1 MRTEGGVVTTS
12 SFGIWEVDETS
23 KASNR
28 LLEAAR
34 ASTEQILE
42 DVIVGNPAM
51 LMPGLELVG
60 RQLPTATGSLDLL
73 GVDSE
78 GHLVVFELKREQ
90 LTRRAV
96 AQAIDYASW
105 LDSLHESELFGI
117 IVSNSG
123 QRGIDRIQDFEEW
136 YDEHDNWVSIETLRP
151 VRTVLVGLGVDDAAH
166 RMADWLAT
174 KGVAIDLLTFRG
186 FRCGDHMFLAR
197 QLESS
202 EEAQKE
208 RSRSRAPTSRAEKNE
223 TRSNAIETK
232 VDEFG
237 MRDWWSDAVSMLER
251 ESKPSYRA
259 NSAIT
264 FYKRR
269 PRTLSTGQKAAG
281 SHKIEIVKQGV
292 IRIVFYP
299 AAVELCE
306 DEFEDLK
313 GVIPFGVEPPPNAPV
328 TENVSEQYFCR
339 LDESGW
345 QEHKDKIATLV
356 REVDARWRK
365 DTE

>member
-1 MRTEGGVVTTS
+1 MTDN
-12 SFGIWEVDETS
+12 FGIWKVDETS
-23 KASNR
+23 RASNP
-28 LLEAAR
+28 LDEATR
-34 ASTEQILE
+34 TSTEEILE
-42 DVIVGNPAM
+42 DVIVGKPEM

-60 RQLPTATGSLDLL
+60 RQLATATGSLDLL

-78 GHLVVFELKREQ
+78 GRLVVFELKREQ
-90 LTRRAV
+90 LTRKAV

-105 LDSLHESELFGI
+105 LDSLGESELFES

-123 QRGIDRIQDFEEW
+123 QRGIDGIQDFEEW
-136 YDEHDNWVSIETLRP
+136 YDGHDNWVESLRP
-151 VRTVLVGLGVDDAAH
+151 VRIVLVGLGVDEAAH

-174 KGVAIDLLTFRG
+174 KGVAIDLVTFWG
-186 FRCGDHMFLAR
+186 FRCGDDMLLAR

-202 EEAQKE
+202 EEVQKGGA
-208 RSRSRAPTSRAEKNE
+208 SGRAPVSRTEKDE
-223 TRSNAIETK
+223 IRRKDIEAK

-251 ESKPSYRA
+251 ESKRSYRA
-259 NSAIT
+259 NLAIT

-269 PRTLSTGQKAAG
+269 SRTLSTGQKARG
-281 SHKIEIVKQGV
+281 SHKIEIAGPGA

-313 GVIPFGVEPPPNAPV
+313 EVIPFAVEPPPNAPI
-328 TENVSEQYFCR
+328 TEKVSEQYFCR
-339 LDESGW
+339 LDETGW
-345 QEHKDKIATLV
+345 QEHKDKIAALV
-356 REVDARWRK
+356 REVDERWRK
-365 DTE
+365 AE